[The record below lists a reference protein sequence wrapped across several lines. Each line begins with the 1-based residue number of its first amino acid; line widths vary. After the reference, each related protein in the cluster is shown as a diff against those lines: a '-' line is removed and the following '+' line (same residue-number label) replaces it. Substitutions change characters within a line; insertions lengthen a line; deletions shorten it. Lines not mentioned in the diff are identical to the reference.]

1 MAVEAH
7 CYYNSGAYGDT
18 TPNLITRGY
27 AATGPYRVPHLL
39 HGFLW
44 CLHEHSALRGVSR
57 LRHHAKW
64 LGRMRLRW
72 TSSPMRWVL
81 TQSS

>member
-27 AATGPYRVPHLL
+27 AATGPYRVPHLYMDSY
-39 HGFLW
+39 GVYTNTAP
-44 CLHEHSALRGVSR
+44 SAAFRGYGITPSG
-57 LRHHAKW
+57 
-64 LGRMRLRW
+64 LG
-72 TSSPMRWVL
+72 P
-81 TQSS
+81 